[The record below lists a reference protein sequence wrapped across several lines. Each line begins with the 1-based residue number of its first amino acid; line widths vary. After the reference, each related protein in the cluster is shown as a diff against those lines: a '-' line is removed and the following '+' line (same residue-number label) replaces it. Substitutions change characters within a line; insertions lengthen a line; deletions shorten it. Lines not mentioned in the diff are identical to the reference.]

1 MKYHQ
6 SEKKKH
12 DDRVTVLSKLE
23 DKYNY
28 DGISFPV
35 SYDDVKQ
42 FEINNECC
50 IFIYRINEDG
60 GITKERDGNFKYY
73 GKDLIYL
80 LRIEDG
86 KKSHYIYI

>member
-35 SYDDVKQ
+35 S
-42 FEINNECC
+42 
-50 IFIYRINEDG
+50 
-60 GITKERDGNFKYY
+60 
-73 GKDLIYL
+73 
-80 LRIEDG
+80 
-86 KKSHYIYI
+86 